1 MKLGDWFAGADIV
14 ESHAKILAILSAKP
28 GQEQA
33 LETLVRGMVAP
44 SRDEPGNL
52 RWDIWRDPARP
63 GRFILDEL
71 YQDESAV
78 AAHRATA
85 HFKHYLSVIDTLAER
100 QAFVVL
106 PVVVAALVP
115 AARAGYSESTGGPR

>member
-1 MKLGDWFAGADIV
+1 MKLSDWLAGADIV
-14 ESHAKILAILSAKP
+14 QSHAKILASLSAKH

-44 SRDEPGNL
+44 SRGEPGNL
-52 RWDIWRDPARP
+52 RRDIWRDPARP

-71 YQDESAV
+71 YQDEVAV
-78 AAHRATA
+78 AAHRASA
-85 HFKHYLSVIDTLAER
+85 HFKHYLSVIDMLAVR

-106 PVVVAALVP
+106 PVVVASLVP
-115 AARAGYSESTGGPR
+115 AGRG